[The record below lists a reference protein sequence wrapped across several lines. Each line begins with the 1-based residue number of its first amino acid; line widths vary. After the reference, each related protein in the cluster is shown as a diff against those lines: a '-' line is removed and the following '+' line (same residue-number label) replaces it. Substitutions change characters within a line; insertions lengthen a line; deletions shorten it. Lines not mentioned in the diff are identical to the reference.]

1 MREAIECLEESA
13 FTPEQLNAYDKYW
26 DGISS
31 EKTLLADAK
40 EKGMQLT
47 LQVIRMFNG
56 GNSAQMIGEAK
67 GLNEAAVLKVLRDAG
82 LDR

>member
-1 MREAIECLEESA
+1 MEESA

-56 GNSAQMIGEAK
+56 GKSAQMIGEAK